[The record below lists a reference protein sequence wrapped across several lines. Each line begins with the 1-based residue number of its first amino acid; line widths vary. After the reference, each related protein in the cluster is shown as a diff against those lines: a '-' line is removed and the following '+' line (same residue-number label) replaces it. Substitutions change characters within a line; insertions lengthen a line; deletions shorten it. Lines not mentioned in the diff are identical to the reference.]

1 MRSELDSTTPD
12 LPWPQS
18 RKIDRETCHTR
29 SDDVFG
35 AVYRVQCPSID
46 DPCLVWAST
55 LQLSRR
61 LPPRTHSSLARS
73 PNITQRKRSSPLSI
87 SIPSP
92 CSPREADKSTPR
104 SKLASML
111 SRWNHSLC
119 VSADLNFPSTPS
131 TPLHNRANTD
141 DSSILPMSASPTRS
155 YFGDVSFSEKFQTK
169 LKARPWEGHP
179 SVHTPVLILFPL
191 STALVAF
198 CMATLPITSAAWPRT
213 RPDLAQLGRE
223 FHGYT
228 QSGPLSIFH
237 AVGVISIVTGWMHGW
252 SGHSPGSVLAH
263 VLAGALV
270 PLAIAIILLTYLA
283 MVRTLSASCLATP
296 SGRSSCH

>member
-1 MRSELDSTTPD
+1 MIRSQLVMRSELDSTTPD

-131 TPLHNRANTD
+131 TPP
-141 DSSILPMSASPTRS
+141 SIIARTLTIRP
-155 YFGDVSFSEKFQTK
+155 FSLCPHLQ
-169 LKARPWEGHP
+169 H
-179 SVHTPVLILFPL
+179 
-191 STALVAF
+191 
-198 CMATLPITSAAWPRT
+198 
-213 RPDLAQLGRE
+213 
-223 FHGYT
+223 
-228 QSGPLSIFH
+228 
-237 AVGVISIVTGWMHGW
+237 
-252 SGHSPGSVLAH
+252 
-263 VLAGALV
+263 
-270 PLAIAIILLTYLA
+270 
-283 MVRTLSASCLATP
+283 VRTSETSRFP
-296 SGRSSCH
+296 KNSKRS